1 MAHVPNNDSQS
12 KSSSSDGIISH
23 QTKKRAKI
31 IIVGAGMTGLS
42 CANHLLGKFKDARE
56 KKEEDSFDLSLEDII
71 ILEADC
77 RPGGRIHTIDIPI
90 NNGKDH
96 VRYDAGAAWIHGDT
110 CQNPLVEYLID
121 KEKLRDDLKVISPHG
136 NPWTRLRVS
145 LFDDPTRPLLELFTC
160 MESDGCRAGEKMRIR
175 DLLEGLDL
183 YEKLLDTAAKIG
195 SAAYNL
201 REGKSL
207 EADISVSDAIQ
218 VLQPYVNRLGYNKYA
233 KSAANFY
240 LYLLELWHGHELH
253 TMPLAEIALDAM
265 PADGDD
271 YHCHYTDTS
280 NIGNDG
286 DHPGSHCLAKHG
298 MFDLVLN
305 TLLKDI
311 DAAVCYGREV
321 ISIQKV
327 NQGDSRE
334 SKETVL
340 IECNNG
346 EVYEALD
353 YCVVTASIGVL
364 QEVIKRAD
372 LPYFC
377 PNISVEKKTSFSC
390 LEMGSYY
397 KLFMIFSQSWW
408 RSKSPPFIGV
418 EVKGNEISLLGPY
431 IMVHNFWVN
440 CCGTPALEIIMVGSK
455 AKRME
460 AMEAIGVSRVIIT
473 CLLKC
478 YFADKTV
485 SLEDVLSLLVH
496 CSSTNWGENRL
507 TKGAYPYWP
516 LTNAPF
522 NCNEDLQSTE
532 WDGLLYMGGDAFSLA
547 NEGSISGAFQSGK
560 EICAFMTSN
569 YSKRAR

>member
-1 MAHVPNNDSQS
+1 MDRVPNNDSQS
-12 KSSSSDGIISH
+12 LPSSSDGINSPR
-23 QTKKRAKI
+23 TKKRAKI

-42 CANHLLGKFKDARE
+42 CANHLLGKFKDACE
-56 KKEEDSFDLSLEDII
+56 EEEDSFYLSLEDII

-90 NNGKDH
+90 NHGKDH
-96 VRYDAGAAWIHGDT
+96 LRYDAGAAWIHGDT
-110 CQNPLVEYLID
+110 CQNPLVEYLIG
-121 KEKLRDDLKVISPHG
+121 KEKVRDDLKVISLHG
-136 NPWTRLRVS
+136 NPWTRPRVS

-160 MESDGCRAGEKMRIR
+160 MESDGYSTGEQMCIR
-175 DLLEGLDL
+175 DLLNGLDL
-183 YEKLLDTAAKIG
+183 YEALLNAAAKIG

-201 REGKSL
+201 HEGKSL

-218 VLQPYVNRLGYNKYA
+218 VIQPYVNRLGYNKNA

-240 LYLLELWHGHELH
+240 LYLLELWHGHDLH

-280 NIGNDG
+280 NIGTDG

-298 MFDLVLN
+298 MFDLVLS
-305 TLLKDI
+305 TLLEDI
-311 DAAVCYGREV
+311 AGAVYYGREV

-327 NQGDSRE
+327 NQGNSRE

-340 IECNNG
+340 IECSNG

-353 YCVVTASIGVL
+353 HCVVTSSIGVL
-364 QEVIKRAD
+364 QKVIKRAD
-372 LPYFC
+372 LPFFC
-377 PNISVEKKTSFSC
+377 PNISIEKKTLFFC

-408 RSKSPPFIGV
+408 SLKSPPFIGV
-418 EVKGNEISLLGPY
+418 EVENSDISLLGPY

-440 CCGTPALEIIMVGSK
+440 CCGTPALEVIMVGSK

-460 AMEAIGVSRVIIT
+460 ALEAIGASRAIIT

-478 YFADKTV
+478 NFADKTV

-496 CSSTNWGENRL
+496 CSSTNWGENRVSASML
-507 TKGAYPYWP
+507 YGIT
-516 LTNAPF
+516 F
-522 NCNEDLQSTE
+522 LQ
-532 WDGLLYMGGDAFSLA
+532 LMHLYISA
-547 NEGSISGAFQSGK
+547 NERSISLLAV
-560 EICAFMTSN
+560 N
-569 YSKRAR
+569 